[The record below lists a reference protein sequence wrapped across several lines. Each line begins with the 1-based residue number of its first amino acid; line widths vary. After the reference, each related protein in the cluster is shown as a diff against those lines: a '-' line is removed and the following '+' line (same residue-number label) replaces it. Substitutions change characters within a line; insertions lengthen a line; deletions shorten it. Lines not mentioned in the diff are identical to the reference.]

1 MLVIFGLG
9 NPGLKYE
16 GTRHNAGVETL
27 VKLAASYRK
36 KLVRRCFSSY
46 KSCIITSESG
56 QKVKLV
62 FPLTY
67 MNSSGLAVAKTVSE
81 GDRVLVICDQMDL
94 PCGRIRLRAKGS
106 NAGHNGLK
114 SMMEALPEGFMRLYI
129 GVGRPQEGVSVIDH
143 VLDQLGGKSGV
154 IRRLGASGR
163 FDYSSRMVISLGQDL
178 RPYEVDIP
186 YQTAMILFEEELVNR
201 LRRWDDISTAE
212 ALAYFRKA
220 QYYRDPKMVHI
231 IKQFLNEGDG
241 QWCIINRNPTIN
253 EQGILYVKI
262 RKIHETYNNYTLRI
276 PVDIL
281 AGLGADLT
289 KVTSLSRGR
298 LWERSHTRII
308 L

>member
-27 VKLAASYRK
+27 GKLAASYRK

-67 MNSSGLAVAKTVSE
+67 MNSSGLAVAKTVSD

-143 VLDQLGGKSGV
+143 VLT
-154 IRRLGASGR
+154 R
-163 FDYSSRMVISLGQDL
+163 FSQEDRQ
-178 RPYEVDIP
+178 
-186 YQTAMILFEEELVNR
+186 LVNAAEDEAVRGLR
-201 LRRWDDISTAE
+201 LLIEGFDMARLEQEINS
-212 ALAYFRKA
+212 FR
-220 QYYRDPKMVHI
+220 
-231 IKQFLNEGDG
+231 
-241 QWCIINRNPTIN
+241 
-253 EQGILYVKI
+253 
-262 RKIHETYNNYTLRI
+262 
-276 PVDIL
+276 VD
-281 AGLGADLT
+281 
-289 KVTSLSRGR
+289 R
-298 LWERSHTRII
+298 
-308 L
+308 